1 MKPSKFFHPAVA
13 SWFGTCFEA
22 PTPTQVKAWLAI
34 EAAEH
39 TLVAAP
45 TCSGKTLAAF
55 LAAINDLIRQGLSGT
70 LANEI
75 QVVYLSPLKALSN
88 DTTVISKCRSQA

>member
-1 MKPSKFFHPAVA
+1 MKPSKLFHPAVA

-22 PTPTQVKAWLAI
+22 PTPAQANAWLAI

-88 DTTVISKCRSQA
+88 DTTVISKCRSQG

>member
-1 MKPSKFFHPAVA
+1 MKPSKLFHPAVVGLALA
-13 SWFGTCFEA
+13 SKRPLRPSEG
-22 PTPTQVKAWLAI
+22 LARHRG
-34 EAAEH
+34 AKH

-45 TCSGKTLAAF
+45 TGSCKTLAAF